1 MKLVRWGAP
10 GAEKPGVID
19 KAGAVRDLSGVV
31 ADLDAAAL
39 SPEGLKRL
47 AAVDPESLP
56 KAPVGARL
64 GPPVAFVSKIVAVG
78 LNYADHAAESGN
90 PIPSE
95 PVLFMKAV
103 SSLNG
108 PNDDVIIPKNS
119 VKTDWEVELA
129 VVIGTRAS
137 YVEEKDA
144 LDHVAGYCVANDVS
158 EREFQIERGPTWDKG
173 KGCDTFCPLGP
184 WLVTRDEVPDPQNL
198 NMFLDVN
205 GHRFQDGNTKTMI
218 FSVAHL
224 VHYISHFMT
233 LLPGDV
239 IVTGTPPGV
248 GLGKKPPI
256 FLKPGDVMDVG
267 VEGLGSQ
274 RQNLRAWTA
283 G

>member
-1 MKLVRWGAP
+1 MKLARWGAA

-19 KAGAVRDLSGVV
+19 RAGAVRDLSGVV

-39 SPEGLKRL
+39 SPDGLKKL
-47 AAVDPESLP
+47 AAVDPETLP
-56 KAPVGARL
+56 LAPAGARL

-103 SSLNG
+103 SSLSG
-108 PNDDVIIPKNS
+108 PNDDVVIPKNS

-129 VVIGTRAS
+129 VVIGARAA

-184 WLVTRDEVPDPQNL
+184 WLVTKDEIPDPQNL
-198 NMFLDVN
+198 AMYLDVN

-218 FSVAHL
+218 FNVAHL

-274 RQNLRAWTA
+274 RQNLRAWQA

>member
-1 MKLVRWGAP
+1 MKLVRWGAS
-10 GAEKPGVID
+10 GAEKPGLID

-39 SPEGLKRL
+39 SPEGLKAL
-47 AAVDPESLP
+47 AAVDPQTLP
-56 KAPVGARL
+56 LAPAGARL

-103 SSLNG
+103 SSLSG

-144 LDHVAGYCVANDVS
+144 LDYVAGYCTANDVS

-184 WLVTRDEVPDPQNL
+184 WLVTKDEVPDPQNL
-198 NMFLDVN
+198 AMHLDVN
-205 GHRFQDGNTKTMI
+205 GHRVQDGNTKTMI
-218 FSVAHL
+218 FNVAHL

-267 VEGLGSQ
+267 VQGLGSQ
-274 RQNLRAWTA
+274 RQHLRAWKA
-283 G
+283 

>member
-1 MKLVRWGAP
+1 MKLVRWGAA

-39 SPEGLKRL
+39 SPAGLKKL

-56 KAPVGARL
+56 LAPAGARL

-129 VVIGTRAS
+129 VIIGTRAS
-137 YVEEKDA
+137 YIEEKDA
-144 LDHVAGYCVANDVS
+144 LDYVAGYCTANDVS

-184 WLVTRDEVPDPQNL
+184 WLVTKDEVPDPQNL
-198 NMFLDVN
+198 AMHLDVN
-205 GHRFQDGNTKTMI
+205 GHRFQDGNTRTMI
-218 FSVAHL
+218 FNVAHL

-233 LLPGDV
+233 LMPGDV

-256 FLKPGDVMDVG
+256 FLKAGDVMDVG
-267 VEGLGSQ
+267 IEGLGSQ
-274 RQNLRAWTA
+274 RQTLRAWKA
-283 G
+283 

>member
-1 MKLVRWGAP
+1 MKLVRWGAA

-39 SPEGLKRL
+39 SPEGLKKL
-47 AAVDPESLP
+47 AAIDPETLP
-56 KAPVGARL
+56 LAPAGARL

-95 PVLFMKAV
+95 PVLFIKAV

-129 VVIGTRAS
+129 VVIGARAS

-198 NMFLDVN
+198 HMFLDVN
-205 GHRFQDGNTKTMI
+205 GHRFQDGNTRTMI

-274 RQNLRAWTA
+274 RQHLRAWTA

>member
-10 GAEKPGVID
+10 GAEKPGMID
-19 KAGAVRDLSGVV
+19 KAGAVRDLSGRV

-39 SPEGLKRL
+39 SPQGLKTL
-47 AAVDPESLP
+47 ASVDPESLP
-56 KAPVGARL
+56 MAPAGARL

-103 SSLNG
+103 SSLSG
-108 PNDDVIIPKNS
+108 PNDDVVIPKNS

-129 VVIGTRAS
+129 VVIGMRAS
-137 YVEEKDA
+137 YVEESDA
-144 LDHVAGYCVANDVS
+144 LNYVAGYCTANDVS

-184 WLVTRDEVPDPQNL
+184 WLVTKDEVPDPQNL
-198 NMFLDVN
+198 AMYLDVN
-205 GHRFQDGNTKTMI
+205 GHRFQDGNTRTMI

-233 LLPGDV
+233 LMPGDV

-256 FLKPGDVMDVG
+256 FLKPGDMMDVG

-274 RQNLRAWTA
+274 RQHLRAWKA
-283 G
+283 

>member
-1 MKLVRWGAP
+1 MKLVRWGAA

-19 KAGAVRDLSGVV
+19 KSGAVRDLSGVV

-39 SPEGLKRL
+39 SPAGLKKL

-56 KAPVGARL
+56 KAPAGARF
-64 GPPVAFVSKIVAVG
+64 GPPVAFVSKIIAVG
-78 LNYADHAAESGN
+78 LNYADHARESGN
-90 PIPSE
+90 AIPTE

-103 SSLNG
+103 SSLSG
-108 PNDDVIIPKNS
+108 PNDDVIIPRGS

-129 VVIGTRAS
+129 VVIGTKAS
-137 YVEEKDA
+137 YVDEKDA

-184 WLVTRDEVPDPQNL
+184 WLVTKDEITDPQDL
-198 NMFLDVN
+198 AMYLDVN
-205 GHRFQDGNTKTMI
+205 GHRFQDGSTKTMI
-218 FSVAHL
+218 FNVAHL
-224 VHYISHFMT
+224 VHYISQFMT

-256 FLKPGDVMDVG
+256 FLKAGDVMDVG
-267 VEGLGSQ
+267 IAGLGAQ
-274 RQNLRAWTA
+274 RQTTKAWKA